1 MNPLIYKF
9 IHLAGVMG
17 LFTVI
22 GTLIAA
28 RKDNWAKSTSML
40 HGISLL
46 LVLLGGFGLV
56 AKLYG
61 NDFSQGWIIAKL
73 IIWVLFGALLPLA
86 KKQVLPSSTLI
97 TASLILGTIAAYLG
111 IFKPF

>member
-22 GTLIAA
+22 GTLVAA
-28 RKDNWAKSTSML
+28 RKENWARSTSIL

-56 AKLYG
+56 AKMYN
-61 NDFSQGWIIAKL
+61 NDFSQGWIMAK
-73 IIWVLFGALLPLA
+73 IVIWFLFGALLPLA
-86 KKQVLPSSTLI
+86 KRKVLPSTTLI
-97 TASLILGTIAAYLG
+97 TIALILGVLSAYLG

>member
-9 IHLAGVMG
+9 IHLAGLMG

-22 GTLIAA
+22 GTLVAA
-28 RKDNWAKSTSML
+28 RKENWASSTSVL

-46 LVLLGGFGLV
+46 LVLLGGFGMV
-56 AKLYG
+56 AKMYE
-61 NDFSQGWIIAKL
+61 NNFAQGWLIAK
-73 IIWVLFGALLPLA
+73 IVIWILFGALLPLA
-86 KKQVLPSSTLI
+86 KRKILPNTTLI
-97 TASLILGTIAAYLG
+97 TLALILGVIAAYLG